1 MHNMPLLFAV
11 IFLCVR
17 GDGSFGHRED
27 ETRVIT
33 DASHTKWTARTQ
45 TQFGRVLVVM
55 ADNRRVEPVSGEGVQ
70 QYWSVSYELARRW
83 ACRHGYNITYYR
95 FSEYHVLEKPTMSIT
110 GFQNPIAAC
119 RQASVGWR
127 EAAFCKLVAVGDAL
141 SQQNFDT
148 VLWMDSD
155 LFISRPELNLD
166 DIVAQNPPLTCCK
179 LYQTPPGECD
189 ACSDKSAHAE
199 LWLAQNW
206 PWENDRPN
214 SGFFIARRF
223 GLVRELFSAW
233 WHSVELHHNGIFEQ
247 HTLWTFIREGHWIS
261 KHIALM
267 PIKAMTQRAVKENGA
282 VRHIETSQRKNR
294 VPVMQKAL
302 EDAGGKES
310 AARCEYVGRVISFNA
325 TQRALEL
332 FPGSNGRRYGGERV
346 VFQPGLKPVFKLQEQ
361 EGIDIITRRVR
372 HARRRRR
379 LKLN

>member
-1 MHNMPLLFAV
+1 MPYAVSWSSRCYSINRSILATSTMHNMPLLFAV

-179 LYQTPPGECD
+179 LYQTPPP
-189 ACSDKSAHAE
+189 ASVMHA
-199 LWLAQNW
+199 AINQ
-206 PWENDRPN
+206 RMPN
-214 SGFFIARRF
+214 SGLRRTGHGRTTGRILASSLHG
-223 GLVRELFSAW
+223 GLGLCVNYFLPGGTAWSCTTTAFSN
-233 WHSVELHHNGIFEQ
+233 SILCGPLSEKDIGYPS
-247 HTLWTFIREGHWIS
+247 IS
-261 KHIALM
+261 H
-267 PIKAMTQRAVKENGA
+267 
-282 VRHIETSQRKNR
+282 
-294 VPVMQKAL
+294 
-302 EDAGGKES
+302 
-310 AARCEYVGRVISFNA
+310 
-325 TQRALEL
+325 
-332 FPGSNGRRYGGERV
+332 
-346 VFQPGLKPVFKLQEQ
+346 
-361 EGIDIITRRVR
+361 
-372 HARRRRR
+372 
-379 LKLN
+379 